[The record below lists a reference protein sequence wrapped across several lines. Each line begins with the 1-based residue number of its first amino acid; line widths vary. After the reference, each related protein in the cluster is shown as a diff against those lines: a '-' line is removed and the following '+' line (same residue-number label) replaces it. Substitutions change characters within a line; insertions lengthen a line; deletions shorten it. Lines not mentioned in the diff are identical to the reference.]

1 MDISSLSIL
10 IGVFAL
16 AFGVAYT
23 IYLHDSEKRK

>member
-1 MDISSLSIL
+1 MDISSISIL
-10 IGVFAL
+10 VSVFAL